1 MTMLVC
7 PGLLFSCAGPMSPSA
22 PGQALD
28 SHLEQAAVEEY
39 ILAMPESYTGEKS
52 PDAFKTRVLA
62 ARAQPQN
69 LDRDADSLY
78 VPADG
83 SSPAKS
89 FHVNR
94 KRHSLSVEII
104 NRESV
109 KPSKRYERLRYQGQW
124 WEVGSPV
131 TPW

>member
-1 MTMLVC
+1 MMLLAC
-7 PGLLFSCAGPMSPSA
+7 LGLLFSCAGPVPTATS
-22 PGQALD
+22 GQALD
-28 SHLEQAAVEEY
+28 RHLEQATIEEY
-39 ILAMPESYTGEKS
+39 ILSMPESYTGEKS
-52 PDAFKTRVLA
+52 PVAFKTRVLA

-69 LDRDADSLY
+69 IDRDADSLY
-78 VPADG
+78 VPSDG
-83 SSPAKS
+83 DAPAKS

-104 NRESV
+104 NRESA